1 MYDSLYHAGGIMTQK
16 RKNTNRKSGK
26 RLTVKQLRTLVR
38 FLVAANLFLLIC
50 IAVLAIL
57 FVKTKRSNSEAFVVQ
72 TGYVVCLDA
81 GHGGNDRGALGADG
95 RYEKDDNLKLTL
107 AVAKI
112 LRKNGIEV
120 VLTREDDSTIS
131 SDERS
136 AIANNADADL
146 FLSLHRNYA
155 ASEEACGVEAW
166 IYSAASDKGY
176 AIAESILTALED
188 IGISQNRGVKSGT
201 QWDSEADY
209 TVIRQTN
216 MTSVIIEV
224 GFISNEQDLEL
235 FDQYM
240 NDYAEAIADAIVIW
254 LNTYAD

>member
-1 MYDSLYHAGGIMTQK
+1 MAQT
-16 RKNTNRKSGK
+16 RKNTTRKSGK
-26 RLTVKQLRTLVR
+26 RLTLKQLHTLVH
-38 FLVAANLFLLIC
+38 FLVVINVVLLIC
-50 IAVLAIL
+50 IATLAIL
-57 FVKTKRSNSEAFVVQ
+57 LAKEKHSDSEAFVPQ

-95 RYEKDDNLKLTL
+95 RYEKDDNLELTL

-112 LRKNGIEV
+112 LRQNGVEV
-120 VLTREDDSTIS
+120 VLTREDDSTVS

-155 ASEEACGVEAW
+155 ASEDACGVEAW
-166 IYSAASDKGY
+166 VYSASSDKNY

-216 MTSVIIEV
+216 MTSLIIEL

-235 FDQYM
+235 FDKYKD
-240 NDYAEAIADAIVIW
+240 DYAEAIADAVLEW
-254 LNTYAD
+254 LKTYVE